1 MHVTVAVTVLVAVM
15 VIVAVGVI
23 VIVDVWVKSAA
34 SAVDVQAASYV
45 CVALAESDI
54 FIISVTVIIGPS
66 GFGIVGAAVFLHPIN
81 GRIKADK
88 ASIKTIT
95 FFILYNSCYR
105 IAPSPIVLSAFC
117 IIQ

>member
-1 MHVTVAVTVLVAVM
+1 MHVTVAVTVLVAVI

-23 VIVDVWVKSAA
+23 VMVAVCVKSAA
-34 SAVDVQAASYV
+34 SAVDVQAASCV

-81 GRIKADK
+81 VRIKANITI
-88 ASIKTIT
+88 IKTIL
-95 FFILYNSCYR
+95 FFILYYSCYR